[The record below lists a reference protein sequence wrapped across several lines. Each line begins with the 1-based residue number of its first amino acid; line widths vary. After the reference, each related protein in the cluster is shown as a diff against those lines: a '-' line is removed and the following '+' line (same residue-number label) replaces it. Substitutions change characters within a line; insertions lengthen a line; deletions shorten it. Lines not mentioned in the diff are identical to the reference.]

1 MSFKT
6 ALEQLPRVEAEWL
19 RPLDP
24 GSYRLTSFV
33 LLRLLGLVYTLA
45 FLSLSNQLG
54 PLIGADG
61 LLPASQFLEKS
72 ARYFGDSA
80 SAWTSMPTL
89 FWLDASDATMQALAH
104 LGLLLSVLLLCGI
117 ANVFQLFALWLIYL
131 SFNSVG
137 QLFYGYGWEIL
148 LLESGFLAIFLAPLG
163 TRQAP
168 SPAALIWLYRWVL
181 FRVILGAGLIKV
193 RGDACWLDLTC
204 MSYHYETQ
212 PIPNPL
218 SWYFHHLPP
227 IVHKLSV
234 AATHFIELIVPFF
247 IFAPRRLR
255 HIAGLIQI
263 SFQGLLIL
271 SGNLSWLNYL
281 TIALCIPC
289 FDDRALERVLPR
301 RLSAYIQ
308 RDPPADIGTP
318 RRLGIYTLCILVF
331 YLSSAPIQNMVS
343 PDQTMNR
350 SYDPLHLVNTY
361 GAFGHI
367 GKKRYEIVI
376 KGTNDHPTDP
386 DARWKEYQFH
396 GKPGDIN
403 RRPALISPYH
413 YRLDWQIWFAAMS
426 DYKSNPWLVHFIYK
440 LLQGNAGALGLLAE
454 NPFGATP
461 PTFILAELYEY
472 EFTSWDEDTEAW
484 WQRKRLGIWLGPL
497 SLGEPALGEFLQH
510 YGWGQ

>member
-1 MSFKT
+1 M
-6 ALEQLPRVEAEWL
+6 
-19 RPLDP
+19 
-24 GSYRLTSFV
+24 
-33 LLRLLGLVYTLA
+33 
-45 FLSLSNQLG
+45 
-54 PLIGADG
+54 
-61 LLPASQFLEKS
+61 
-72 ARYFGDSA
+72 
-80 SAWTSMPTL
+80 
-89 FWLDASDATMQALAH
+89 
-104 LGLLLSVLLLCGI
+104 
-117 ANVFQLFALWLIYL
+117 
-131 SFNSVG
+131 
-137 QLFYGYGWEIL
+137 
-148 LLESGFLAIFLAPLG
+148 
-163 TRQAP
+163 
-168 SPAALIWLYRWVL
+168 
-181 FRVILGAGLIKV
+181 
-193 RGDACWLDLTC
+193 
-204 MSYHYETQ
+204 
-212 PIPNPL
+212 
-218 SWYFHHLPP
+218 PP

-367 GKKRYEIVI
+367 GKERYEIVI
-376 KGTNDHPTDP
+376 KGTNDNPADP

-497 SLGEPALGEFLQH
+497 SLGEPALGDI
-510 YGWGQ
+510 